1 MKDKSSFPMN
11 VHERSEVGHSSS
23 SEKRRMKGVRKA
35 KMPNAVKGKSN
46 PDSKV
51 FKARGFSFG
60 EL

>member
-1 MKDKSSFPMN
+1 MN
-11 VHERSEVGHSSS
+11 VRETPKEVGFRTSAQ
-23 SEKRRMKGVRKA
+23 KRRMKNVTKA

-60 EL
+60 SI